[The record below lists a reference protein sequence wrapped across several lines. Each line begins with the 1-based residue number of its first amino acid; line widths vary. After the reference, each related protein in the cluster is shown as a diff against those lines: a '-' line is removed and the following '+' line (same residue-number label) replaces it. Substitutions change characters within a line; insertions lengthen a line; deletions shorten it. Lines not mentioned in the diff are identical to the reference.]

1 MSKQQNQLYLW
12 LVVFITAI
20 ILAVVVIW
28 AVANRQDQEEQ
39 QEMHNWQNRSVDS
52 SEEELSSANLS
63 DIVRSARS
71 WRPIF
76 TSWYG
81 RPAPDFVL
89 TDISGKQHKL
99 SDYRGRNVMII
110 LWATWCNPCLI
121 EIPHLIELRKTVSED
136 KLAMLAV
143 SYITLMPPNTTEMV
157 KKLVERRKINY
168 TVFSIDA
175 DVMPAPYS
183 QIRSI
188 PCSFFIDPQGKIKL
202 AAEGLIMLD
211 TARAILQAE

>member
-12 LVVFITAI
+12 LAVFITAI

-28 AVANRQDQEEQ
+28 AVVNRQDQEEQ

-52 SEEELSSANLS
+52 GEEELSSANLS
-63 DIVRSARS
+63 DIVRSARG

-81 RPAPDFVL
+81 RPSPDFVL
-89 TDISGKQHKL
+89 TDISGKNHKL

-110 LWATWCNPCLI
+110 LWATWCSPCLI

-143 SYITLMPPNTTEMV
+143 SYITLMPLNTTEMV

-168 TVFSIDA
+168 TVFSIDTDA
-175 DVMPAPYS
+175 MPAPYS
-183 QIRSI
+183 QIRGI

-202 AAEGLIMLD
+202 AAEGLLMLD
-211 TARAILQAE
+211 TTRAILQAE